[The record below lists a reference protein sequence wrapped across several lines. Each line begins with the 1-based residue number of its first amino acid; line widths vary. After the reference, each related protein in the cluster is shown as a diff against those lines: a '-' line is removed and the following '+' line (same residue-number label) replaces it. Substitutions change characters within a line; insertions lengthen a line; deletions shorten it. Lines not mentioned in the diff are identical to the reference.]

1 MKKNRP
7 EGSAPAF
14 WLLDDPKK
22 GRGLLQLT
30 YNTKTTGKNTS
41 KTLNFPA
48 FCRCFGPF
56 YGRLR
61 AIYGYLRAF
70 TPV

>member
-41 KTLNFPA
+41 KTLKNT
-48 FCRCFGPF
+48 
-56 YGRLR
+56 LETLKN
-61 AIYGYLRAF
+61 I
-70 TPV
+70 

>member
-1 MKKNRP
+1 MKK
-7 EGSAPAF
+7 EGPRGGPAPAF

-41 KTLNFPA
+41 KTLKNT
-48 FCRCFGPF
+48 
-56 YGRLR
+56 LETLKN
-61 AIYGYLRAF
+61 I
-70 TPV
+70 